1 MAGTDSLRQVAHGRT
16 PLSAWFGIVLLFAL
30 FGVIVLAI
38 IGPAP
43 RGSDYEEARAKKR
56 VENLKTVREEADKA
70 LTTYGWIDK
79 SKGLARIPIERA
91 MELTVAELAKQKP
104 APAGPIATPE
114 AQATASAPATA
125 TSPAPATSPK
135 PGGAQASPQGVAPAP
150 RQGAAVSGPPPPES
164 ITTILRL
171 AKLLNDASETLAY
184 SQIGRTGDRPSLGW
198 SDQQIRLLA
207 IWNAGG
213 FNLAW

>member
-1 MAGTDSLRQVAHGRT
+1 MAGTESLRQVAHARA
-16 PLSAWFGIVLLFAL
+16 SWSVWFGIVLLFAL

-79 SKGLARIPIERA
+79 NKGVARIPVERA

-114 AQATASAPATA
+114 AQATASAPPSA
-125 TSPAPATSPK
+125 TSPAPA
-135 PGGAQASPQGVAPAP
+135 AP
-150 RQGAAVSGPPPPES
+150 QGAAVSSPQPSPAAQTSASPAAS
-164 ITTILRL
+164 QAPTSPSP
-171 AKLLNDASETLAY
+171 AKS
-184 SQIGRTGDRPSLGW
+184 P
-198 SDQQIRLLA
+198 
-207 IWNAGG
+207 
-213 FNLAW
+213 